1 MGLIC
6 YKSNCSGDKGSQ
18 SLWHGSV
25 QGRGAGQLCLRGVI
39 RPAVA
44 ATVGL
49 GFPVAFT
56 QTVSFKQETHGTI
69 TGHTA
74 VGGHSSC
81 PTCYSHRSLPGSAL
95 VKPIPPGVPG
105 TEKISPCLAEEIFAV
120 GKFRTRRD
128 MACSAEHRE
137 IQFHLQCSEL
147 NCWRTVYVHKTLLL
161 LSYQECRKC
170 DG

>member
-1 MGLIC
+1 MASRKANLGRRGRKCLRSIPVMGLIC

-18 SLWHGSV
+18 SLWHCSA

-81 PTCYSHRSLPGSAL
+81 PTCYSHCSLPGSAL

-105 TEKISPCLAEEIFAV
+105 TEKISPCLAEETFIC
-120 GKFRTRRD
+120 RRKVQNQ
-128 MACSAEHRE
+128 ERHG
-137 IQFHLQCSEL
+137 
-147 NCWRTVYVHKTLLL
+147 LL
-161 LSYQECRKC
+161 
-170 DG
+170 G